1 MFIFVTFATH
11 NLPGGRLKKTLSWR
25 CKSFPHSSS
34 NHFLLSFCS
43 LSPRNQ
49 KTLVQP
55 FHPSSI
61 VNVHHG
67 KKQMPNNVLQLLQKV
82 ESSLDLSMV
91 TKCDLGVYSHCL
103 QLLYG
108 GSGRVITVSFARILQ
123 KCHQMHHS
131 IDEAMLGQAGKPS
144 NHHTNQDCNERRT
157 VLPGGHILLQKQPE
171 SGLQLGHS

>member
-1 MFIFVTFATH
+1 
-11 NLPGGRLKKTLSWR
+11 
-25 CKSFPHSSS
+25 
-34 NHFLLSFCS
+34 
-43 LSPRNQ
+43 
-49 KTLVQP
+49 
-55 FHPSSI
+55 
-61 VNVHHG
+61 
-67 KKQMPNNVLQLLQKV
+67 MPNNVLQLLQKV

-171 SGLQLGHS
+171 SGLQLRHSQGIAAFLLGPRNLALERLFLCELLVIQVHNCLD